1 MFGINIRDRLGF
13 EQNCPENR
21 IFKTIVQQAGFM
33 MEANTTI

>member
-1 MFGINIRDRLGF
+1 MFGVNIRYRVGF

-21 IFKTIVQQAGFM
+21 IFKTIAQQPGFM